1 MDACMALIP
10 AGTTTSSSAFTATA
24 SRHVPVLCGKITR
37 APFDRP
43 FTSAATSTTIP
54 APSNPGVAGS
64 SARTGY
70 FPSIWFKS
78 AGLIGAAR
86 IFTITSPAAGVGHGR
101 DSTRNTSAGFPC
113 VSYTAAFIVF
123 MMSSSQH
130 PHASANNPQTHRS
143 PGGLSSSAWQTATR
157 VALFGMVV
165 NSIFAIAKILGGFF
179 GHAYVLIADGIES
192 GLDVAGSFVI
202 WSGLKVAARPPD
214 ASHPYGHGKAE
225 PIAAMIVAVGV
236 VAAAVGLA
244 IQSVREIFLPHHAP
258 APYTLVILVVVI
270 MIKETLFRY
279 VNRIGRDIDSTA
291 VQTDAWHHRSD
302 ALTSAA
308 AFIGIS
314 VALIGGRRWQSAD
327 DWAAIFACAVI
338 ATNGIRLLRPAF
350 YEIMDTAPRKIVK
363 SVCSVASSV
372 PGVIDVENCRAR
384 KMGLDFYV
392 DLHVGVDGNISV
404 HEGHEIAHRVKAAI
418 QQSNSRVA
426 DVLVHIEPAQP

>member
-1 MDACMALIP
+1 M
-10 AGTTTSSSAFTATA
+10 
-24 SRHVPVLCGKITR
+24 
-37 APFDRP
+37 
-43 FTSAATSTTIP
+43 
-54 APSNPGVAGS
+54 
-64 SARTGY
+64 
-70 FPSIWFKS
+70 
-78 AGLIGAAR
+78 
-86 IFTITSPAAGVGHGR
+86 
-101 DSTRNTSAGFPC
+101 
-113 VSYTAAFIVF
+113 
-123 MMSSSQH
+123 
-130 PHASANNPQTHRS
+130 
-143 PGGLSSSAWQTATR
+143 
-157 VALFGMVV
+157 ALFGMIV

-270 MIKETLFRY
+270 VIKETLFRY

>member
-1 MDACMALIP
+1 
-10 AGTTTSSSAFTATA
+10 
-24 SRHVPVLCGKITR
+24 
-37 APFDRP
+37 
-43 FTSAATSTTIP
+43 
-54 APSNPGVAGS
+54 
-64 SARTGY
+64 
-70 FPSIWFKS
+70 
-78 AGLIGAAR
+78 
-86 IFTITSPAAGVGHGR
+86 
-101 DSTRNTSAGFPC
+101 
-113 VSYTAAFIVF
+113 
-123 MMSSSQH
+123 MSSSPH
-130 PHASANNPQTHRS
+130 PHASADNLQTHRP
-143 PGGLSSSAWQTATR
+143 PGGMTSSAWQTGAR
-157 VALFGMVV
+157 VALFGMIV
-165 NSIFAIAKILGGFF
+165 NSIFALAKILGGFF

-258 APYTLVILVVVI
+258 APYTLVILIVVI
-270 MIKETLFRY
+270 VIKETLFRY
-279 VNRIGRDIDSTA
+279 VNRIGRKIDSTA

-314 VALIGGRRWQSAD
+314 VALVGGKRWQSAD

-372 PGVIDVENCRAR
+372 PGVMEVEKCRAR
-384 KMGLDFYV
+384 KMGLEFYV

-404 HEGHEIAHRVKAAI
+404 HAGHEIAHRVKAAI
-418 QQSNSRVA
+418 QQSDSRVA
-426 DVLVHIEPAQP
+426 DVLVHIEPAGNMSPSKG